1 MNLRLSINKTLAI
14 SAVSAALFVSP
25 IFLEKTSKDAG
36 FDLSFGA
43 SVEAQAAE
51 KTRRRLPGI
60 SEKIFKDLGKV
71 QEFTNPDLEKNP
83 NAKPDFRAAYKELNR
98 IEKRCDDCNNYE
110 KSQVYNMFAYVAYTL
125 EKYDD
130 AVEYYKKVVA
140 QSPQIPVGV
149 ELQSLMYIAQ
159 LSFQQEKYKQSITY
173 LDRWMKLAD
182 ETNNEIGP
190 QIWQLK
196 AVICYQSDQKACAFD
211 SINKAISMVE
221 SRPTSNVADEGWYN
235 LQRSLYLDDED
246 FKTATGILEKMIK
259 HYPKKS
265 YWNQLGS
272 MYGMLERE
280 DDQLA
285 AMDAT
290 YLMGGLSKE
299 KEILNLA
306 YLYMAEDVPAKAAK
320 IIVKGMDKKQIER
333 SEKNL
338 EVLALAYRQAKEPL
352 KAIPVLEELGKKSAN
367 GNAYVQL
374 IGVYLDLN
382 RPRDA
387 VKAGNLAFKKGK
399 FKKGANGEALVNQGI
414 AYFETRQFDKAISN
428 FEKASKIK
436 RQAKFA
442 RNWKRYSENEKKR
455 FNGLKDALASLGVD
469 IEKVIN

>member
-1 MNLRLSINKTLAI
+1 MTLNLMLNRTLVAG
-14 SAVSAALFVSP
+14 AVAAALILAPAAS
-25 IFLEKTSKDAG
+25 EKAAKLVG
-36 FDLSFGA
+36 GELNLGA
-43 SVEAQAAE
+43 SAEAQSQE

-71 QEFTNPDLEKNP
+71 QLLTNPDLEKDP

-98 IEKRCDDCNNYE
+98 IEKRCAECNNYE
-110 KSQVYNMFAYVAYTL
+110 KSQIYNMFAYVAYTL
-125 EKYDD
+125 EKYDE

-159 LSFQQEKYKQSITY
+159 LSFQQEKYRQSIDY
-173 LDRWMKLAD
+173 LNRWMKLAE

-196 AVICYQSDQKACAFD
+196 AVICYQSDQKKCAFD
-211 SINKAISMVE
+211 SINKAIAMVE
-221 SRPTSNVADEGWYN
+221 ARPTSNVADEGWYN

-246 FKTATGILEKMIK
+246 YKTATVILEKMIK
-259 HYPKKS
+259 HYPKKT

-280 DDQLA
+280 SDQLA
-285 AMDAT
+285 AMDTT
-290 YLMGGLSKE
+290 YLMGGLTKE

-306 YLYMAEDVPAKAAK
+306 YLYMAEDVPSKAAK
-320 IIVKGMDKKQIER
+320 IITKGMKEKKIER
-333 SEKNL
+333 TEKNL

-352 KAIPVLEELGKKSAN
+352 KAIPVLEELGKKSSS
-367 GNAYVQL
+367 GNPYVQL
-374 IGVYLDLN
+374 VGVYLDLN

-387 VKAGNLAFKKGK
+387 IKAGNLAFKKGN
-399 FKKGANGEALVNQGI
+399 FKKGADGEALVNQGI
-414 AYFETRQFDKAISN
+414 AYFETRQFDKAITN
-428 FEKASKIK
+428 FDKASKIK

-442 RNWKRYSENEKKR
+442 RNWLRYAKNEKAR
-455 FNGLKDALASLGVD
+455 FNGLRDALAGLGVD